1 MNREIK
7 NTDYSKL
14 CNLCPRQ
21 CNIDRTVSKGYCKS
35 LSDMKICRIA
45 PHFFEEPPIS
55 GTNGS
60 GTIFFSGCS
69 LDCEFCQNYSIS
81 KHSVGKIYSPE
92 MLAEKISEL
101 ESNGVHNINFVTP
114 THFSDKIIETLK
126 LYRPKIPVVYNTSG
140 YELPHVIE
148 KLLPFIDVFLFDMK
162 YGNDVVAKKYSKCPD
177 YTEYCK
183 ASLKLAI
190 ENKPLLY
197 DNNLLK
203 QGVIVRHLVLPGE
216 LSNTFEVIDYF
227 ADNFLGSAC
236 LSVMS
241 QFVPVYK
248 STINRTLKPLEY
260 KLVINKIIERNI
272 EDCFIQELSSANES
286 YIPEFEI

>member
-1 MNREIK
+1 MNREI
-7 NTDYSKL
+7 NEGL

-21 CNIDRTVSKGYCKS
+21 CNIDRKKTTGRCKS
-35 LSDMKICRIA
+35 LADMRICRIA

-55 GTNGS
+55 GTYGS

-81 KHSVGKIYSPE
+81 KQNVGKVFSPE
-92 MLAEKISEL
+92 MLAEKIYEL
-101 ESNGVHNINFVTP
+101 ESSGVHNVNFVTP

-140 YELPHVIE
+140 YELPHSIA
-148 KLLPFIDVFLFDMK
+148 KLLPFVDVFLFDMK
-162 YGNDVVAKKYSKCPD
+162 YGNDLTAKKYSKCSD
-177 YTEYCK
+177 YTKHCK

-190 ENKPLLY
+190 ESKPLIIE
-197 DNNLLK
+197 NNLLK

-216 LSNTFEVIDYF
+216 LHNTFEVIDYF
-227 ADNFLGSAC
+227 ADNFLGSAY

-241 QFVPVYK
+241 QFVPIYK
-248 STINRTLKPLEY
+248 SSITRTLKPLEY
-260 KLVINKIIERNI
+260 KLVIKKLIDRNI
-272 EDCFIQELSSANES
+272 EDCFIQDLSSAKES